1 VFLPIIIVQW
11 KLISGKKRKKNKAS
25 KMSTS
30 IISVLSWPNKA
41 TRTHALR
48 PKLNMQNPNPRAIK
62 GTKKT
67 PKLPNNFQ
75 KKELMLQVHVSKLA
89 SKKPGDIT
97 SPRKI
102 ALKLHHQIHTAR

>member
-75 KKELMLQVHVSKLA
+75 KKRAHVASSRIQA
-89 SKKPGDIT
+89 SKQEAGRHHKP
-97 SPRKI
+97 
-102 ALKLHHQIHTAR
+102 